1 MAVSI
6 LQETLSSSST
16 ILCLKP
22 FSQDSDA
29 IIIPPSIKSIPQR
42 EKNKG
47 TEIEKQ
53 KSHEPTKSVPVISLT
68 ESFTRAFCL
77 PLTNRAWSHD
87 HP

>member
-1 MAVSI
+1 MSI
-6 LQETLSSSST
+6 LQVTLSSCST

-22 FSQDSDA
+22 FSQDSDT
-29 IIIPPSIKSIPQR
+29 IRIPPSIKSRPQR

-68 ESFTRAFCL
+68 ENFTMAFCL
-77 PLTNRAWSHD
+77 HLTNSLVT
-87 HP
+87 